1 MGHVRVDCEAYEDRD
16 QLCDCDRHTKRK
28 NDKRN
33 GRRKDR
39 AVTTVHMV
47 AVSTLRHVF
56 GEQRRIQIVAGMV
69 VPYRRRQ
76 ALENVLAI
84 L

>member
-1 MGHVRVDCEAYEDRD
+1 
-16 QLCDCDRHTKRK
+16 
-28 NDKRN
+28 
-33 GRRKDR
+33 
-39 AVTTVHMV
+39 MV

-56 GEQRRIQIVAGMV
+56 GGRIQIVAGMV